1 MHKNKV
7 VSSGTK
13 ARIARKAAPVAARGG
28 AKVAKASGRHAI
40 RGAKTEARLAKAALS
55 SREPRSARYTKYA
68 LFAVAGLAFGALL
81 GRIGGKQGETSASF
95 TGGTG
100 AHAPQSGSPAAERG
114 QTWGTGSS
122 VGAAGGASAAANYQ
136 TPGEANQIGADR
148 EFSDPASG
156 PLIGEGGHPGLDMT
170 ERNQIIEQQIRTAI
184 GEQIET
190 EGMPKINVEVNDGV
204 VDIRGPVPSEDT
216 RRKIGEI
223 AASTDGVREVRNELT
238 VADV

>member
-1 MHKNKV
+1 MHRNKA

-13 ARIARKAAPVAARGG
+13 ARIARKAAPIAARGG
-28 AKVAKASGRHAI
+28 AKAAKAGGRHAI
-40 RGAKTEARLAKAALS
+40 RGAKTEAKLAKAALS

-68 LFAVAGLAFGALL
+68 LFAIAGLAFGSLL
-81 GRIGGKQGETSASF
+81 GRLGKQSETSASF

-100 AHAPQSGSPAAERG
+100 AHSPQPGSPADQRG
-114 QTWGTGSS
+114 QTWGSGSS

-156 PLIGEGGHPGLDMT
+156 PLIGGSGHPEMDMT
-170 ERNQIIEQQIRTAI
+170 ERNQIIEQQIRTGI

-190 EGMPKINVEVNDGV
+190 AGMPKINVEVNDGV
-204 VDIRGPVPSEDT
+204 VDLRGPVPSEDT
-216 RRKIGEI
+216 RREIGEI
-223 AASTDGVREVRNELT
+223 ASSTDGVREVRNELT

>member
-1 MHKNKV
+1 MHRNKV
-7 VSSGTK
+7 VSSRTK
-13 ARIARKAAPVAARGG
+13 ARAARKAAPVVARGG
-28 AKVAKASGRHAI
+28 AKAAKATGRHAI
-40 RGAKTEARLAKAALS
+40 RGAKTEAKLAKAALS

-68 LFAVAGLAFGALL
+68 LFAVAGLALGSLL
-81 GRIGGKQGETSASF
+81 GRLGKQSETSASF

-100 AHAPQSGSPAAERG
+100 AHSPQTGSPAAERG
-114 QTWGTGSS
+114 QTWGSGTS

-156 PLIGEGGHPGLDMT
+156 PLIGEGGHPELDMT

-184 GEQIET
+184 GERIET
-190 EGMPKINVEVNDGV
+190 QGMPKINVEVNDGV
-204 VDIRGPVPSEDT
+204 VDLRGPVPSEDT

-223 AASTDGVREVRNELT
+223 ASGADGVREVRNELT